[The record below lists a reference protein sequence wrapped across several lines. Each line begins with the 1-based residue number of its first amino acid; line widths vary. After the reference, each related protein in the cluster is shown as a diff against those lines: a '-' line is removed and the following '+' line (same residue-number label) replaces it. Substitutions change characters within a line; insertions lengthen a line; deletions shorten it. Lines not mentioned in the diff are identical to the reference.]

1 MNGLPGV
8 RSARFAGE
16 NSTSDKNIN
25 LVLKSLQN
33 KKNRSA
39 TFRTVICLLINDKKH
54 FFEGKV
60 SGKISKHKSGKSGFG
75 YDPIFIPDGYKK
87 MLAGLFRTFNLYV
100 KLPDEDLPKIKIA
113 ERDDEEGRAMLAEL
127 RKKISWEEDP
137 NPTPPAV

>member
-1 MNGLPGV
+1 MFTPFRSCSLYHKCKEQGLLPPGT
-8 RSARFAGE
+8 ADDIDYGYAFDENTILRF
-16 NSTSDKNIN
+16 
-25 LVLKSLQN
+25 
-33 KKNRSA
+33 
-39 TFRTVICLLINDKKH
+39 
-54 FFEGKV
+54 
-60 SGKISKHKSGKSGFG
+60 
-75 YDPIFIPDGYKK
+75 PDGYKK